1 MDIIDLMIEYR
12 KDGSADQLAG
22 AEICKDNLNGII
34 VNILSWLKLEYKRSL
49 WLAQG
54 KKTKLKPLELN
65 EDYSWCIDLKKM
77 IQNTK
82 VFSKYFAAD
91 GNKVVFAKEIPIE
104 EQNRLR
110 EKAYYSF
117 NPQMH
122 T

>member
-1 MDIIDLMIEYR
+1 MDIIDLMLQFRKNGSVNQLTTIEI
-12 KDGSADQLAG
+12 S
-22 AEICKDNLNGII
+22 KDNLNVIV

-49 WLAQG
+49 WIADG

-65 EDYSWCIDLKKM
+65 ENYSWCVDLKRL
-77 IQNTK
+77 IEGTK
-82 VFSKYFAAD
+82 VFNDYFCVD
-91 GNKVVFAKEIPIE
+91 GNKVVFMKEIPME

-110 EKAYYSF
+110 KKAYYNY